1 MSETLEEFIARHECK
16 GGKPNLK
23 MYPDSKGILTIGY
36 GHNLRD
42 KPITKKAADQIFSD
56 DLMDVQLEVTHAFPW
71 YADLS
76 KPRQWVIL
84 DMTFNMGLGGLKKF
98 EKFLRAVELGNYD
111 TAAAEMID
119 SDWYEQVK
127 NRGVELVKM
136 MRGLGPENI

>member
-42 KPITKKAADQIFSD
+42 KPITKKAADQIFQD
-56 DLMDVQLEVTHAFPW
+56 DLTDVQLEVTHAFPW

-76 KPRQWVIL
+76 TARQWVIL
-84 DMTFNMGLGGLKKF
+84 DMCFNLGLDGLRGF
-98 EKFLRAVELGNYD
+98 TKFLQAVEMGAYE

-119 SDWYEQVK
+119 SQWYAQVK
-127 NRGVELVKM
+127 NRGVELVQM
-136 MRGLGPENI
+136 MRGPENT

>member
-42 KPITKKAADQIFSD
+42 KPITKKAADQIFED

-76 KPRQWVIL
+76 TARQWVIL
-84 DMTFNMGLGGLKKF
+84 DMCFNLGLDGLRGF
-98 EKFLRAVELGNYD
+98 TKFLKAVEMGAYE

-119 SDWYEQVK
+119 SQWYAQVK
-127 NRGVELVKM
+127 SRGVELVQM
-136 MRGLGPENI
+136 MRGPENV

>member
-1 MSETLEEFIARHECK
+1 MSETLAEFIARHECK

-23 MYPDSKGILTIGY
+23 MYLDSKGIWTIGY

-76 KPRQWVIL
+76 TPRQWVIL
-84 DMTFNMGLGGLKKF
+84 DMTFNLGLGGLKKF

-111 TAAAEMID
+111 TAAEEMLD
-119 SDWYEQVK
+119 SLWSRQVK
-127 NRGVELVKM
+127 SRALELAGM
-136 MRGLGPENI
+136 MRGSAET